1 MIAAETRELLRR
13 LRSGRMDVADT
24 DALEKLPANVLVED
38 IKNFYNILF
47 QERQVRNKHEV
58 SLARSLKVEFSVRR
72 HPNSL
77 FAPIYLH
84 PVLSKC
90 LFVSSYEDTIS
101 EITMAASIHVLPRG
115 GEAKE
120 VILKLGRG
128 HKLDRTPDGW
138 MIKPLERR
146 SVTLSE
152 SLLSKRGWK
161 FGALLP

>member
-1 MIAAETRELLRR
+1 MIAAETKELLRR
-13 LRSGRMDVADT
+13 LRSGKMDVADT
-24 DALEKLPANVLVED
+24 GALEKLSANYFIED

-47 QERQVRNKHEV
+47 QERQVGNKQEV
-58 SLARSLKVEFSVRR
+58 GLARSLKVEFSVRGL
-72 HPNSL
+72 PNSL
-77 FAPIYLH
+77 FAPVSPH

-90 LFVSSYEDTIS
+90 LFVSSYEDSIS
-101 EITMAASIHVLPRG
+101 EITVAASIHVLPRG

-152 SLLSKRGWK
+152 SFLSKRGWK
-161 FGALLP
+161 FDALLP